1 MEEIFCP
8 SCGKPNPI
16 NNKFCDFCLA
26 HLHPQEGGSADSEGL
41 EGPEVGDNQ
50 NGLGGHESDSNVPD
64 WLSEL
69 QQSNEIENEKPL
81 GTDSELGQPADA
93 ISDWMTGVSGEG
105 ESGVGEVSPAA
116 PFLPD
121 QGFNESQ
128 DIPHWLDDALMEEDA
143 QDSFEDEWPAEVS
156 LGGEGT
162 DVSHGDSSPPKI
174 SEEIPGDGETAGPL
188 AGLAG
193 VLSAEAG
200 AARIRK
206 PRTYSAKLKVSTSQ
220 RAHIDLLN
228 SLLEDEGQSQP
239 LPQRRSIS
247 QQHVLRWGIALILLM
262 VILWPIVVA
271 SQDMPF
277 PDYDEGSAEVNR
289 LISQLPENARILVG
303 FDYEPGLAAELDTA
317 AEPVFDHLMS
327 EGALLTLIS
336 TSPSGPILA
345 ERFIRSIKSD
355 QELIYG
361 LEYVNLGYIPGGAV
375 GLLSFIENPQGTI
388 PFTIDGLSAWETEGG
403 SGLPATAGIN
413 KITDYSMVILLVDD
427 PDTARTWIEQMGPT
441 ITNPQVL
448 TSFVLITSAQ
458 LEPVVRPYYE
468 SSPQPVNG
476 LVVGLRGGAAYA
488 RLIGGGDFPGES
500 WDAFGMGTFV
510 AALLILV
517 GGLGYYA
524 IPELSRTARGQ
535 EKVKR

>member
-1 MEEIFCP
+1 MEKIYCP

-16 NNKFCDFCLA
+16 DNKFCDFCLTQF
-26 HLHPQEGGSADSEGL
+26 HPQEGDSADSEAPSVPGI
-41 EGPEVGDNQ
+41 GDNQ

-69 QQSNEIENEKPL
+69 QQSNEMEDEKPL
-81 GTDSELGQPADA
+81 DSDPELGQPANA
-93 ISDWMTGVSGEG
+93 ISDWMTGVSGDG
-105 ESGVGEVSPAA
+105 EATVGEVSPAA

-121 QGFNESQ
+121 QGIDESQ
-128 DIPHWLDDALMEEDA
+128 DIPHWLNDALIEEEA
-143 QDSFEDEWPAEVS
+143 QDSVEDERPGEVP
-156 LGGEGT
+156 LGGEGR
-162 DVSHGDSSPPKI
+162 DVSQGDSSPPKI
-174 SEEIPGDGETAGPL
+174 SEETPGDRENAGPL
-188 AGLAG
+188 AGLRG

-200 AARIRK
+200 AARVRK

-228 SLLEDEGQSQP
+228 SLLEDEGQPQP

-247 QQHVLRWGIALILLM
+247 QQHVLRLGIALVLLLA
-262 VILWPIVVA
+262 ILWPIVIA
-271 SQDMPF
+271 SQEMPF

-289 LISQLPENARILVG
+289 LISQLPENARVLVG
-303 FDYEPGLAAELDTA
+303 FDFEPGLAAELDTA
-317 AEPVFDHLMS
+317 AAPVFDHLLS

-336 TSPSGPILA
+336 TSPSGPLLA
-345 ERFIRSIKSD
+345 ERFIRSIKPD
-355 QELIYG
+355 QELISG

-388 PFTIDGLSAWETEGG
+388 PFTIDGLSAWETEGRN
-403 SGLPATAGIN
+403 GLPATTGISQ
-413 KITDYSMVILLVDD
+413 ITDYSMVILLVDD
-427 PDTARTWIEQMGPT
+427 PDTARTWIEQLGPT

-488 RLIGGGDFPGES
+488 RIIGSDEFPGKF

-517 GGLGYYA
+517 GGLGYYV